1 MIRVQNIFA
10 VILRNPNRLP
20 YPYNSLIL
28 MDSRRDFLKKAA
40 LLAGTGT
47 MAGALPPVIQ
57 KALAIDP
64 APGSTFYDAEHIV
77 FLMQENRSFDHQLGM
92 LQGVRGFNDPR
103 AIQLPDQNKVW
114 FQTNKAGDTYG
125 PFRLNVKD
133 TKVAWMGSIPHGW
146 TDQTDAMNNG
156 KYDKWLDVK
165 APRNKNYSHIPL
177 TMGYC
182 DRSDF
187 PFYYSLADA
196 FTVCDHN
203 FCSSITGTHPNR
215 YYWMTGTVRE
225 QNKPEGIAHLWN
237 ISNYEYPELEWKTYP
252 ERLDEAGVN
261 WKVYQ
266 NELTMGYGLKGEE
279 SAWLSNFGTNVLEY
293 FKAYHVRFH
302 EGGIANLENKRK
314 TVLQTIADLEK
325 EGDEKAAQRAA
336 AAKRLLK
343 NIETAQTKFNAETQ
357 SKLSDKDKQLN
368 SKAFT
373 TNSNDPHFH
382 ELTSLQYNDNGTER
396 TLSVPK
402 GDVFHQFRADV
413 KNGTL
418 PTVSWLM
425 PPAHFSDHPGEPWF
439 GPWYVSEAMEILL
452 QNPEV
457 WKKTIFIVT
466 YDENDGYFD
475 HVPPFTVPNP
485 YKENTGKVSNGIDP
499 KLDFALA
506 NQQTNPSANANNI
519 REGSIGLGYRVPMI
533 IASPWSR
540 GGYVNS
546 EVFDHTSS
554 LQFLENFLE
563 KKFKKKI
570 REENITQWRR
580 TICGDLTSVFR
591 PYNGEKIDKPAFL
604 DQKPFIE
611 SIHQAQ
617 FKQAP
622 ENFKKLSAADL
633 SEIDRAPRNSPLFPT
648 QEKGVRSACALPY
661 EAYTQGA
668 LNKNGDSFQLSF
680 RAGNQLFGPRASG
693 VPFRV
698 YAMKPYRGEVLR
710 SWDYSVAAGDTL
722 QDGWQ
727 LDAFEKG
734 QYHLRV
740 YGPNGFYREFLGNA
754 RNPKLKISC
763 ESETKASRATGNVV
777 LRIENLDS
785 KPHDV
790 TISDNS
796 YKTGSKKK
804 RFAVGGKASL
814 VLDLAKSF
822 HWYDFSVKVDGH
834 DTYEERFAGHVETGA
849 VSKTDPLMGGIV

>member
-1 MIRVQNIFA
+1 
-10 VILRNPNRLP
+10 
-20 YPYNSLIL
+20 

-40 LLAGTGT
+40 LLAGTGA
-47 MAGALPPVIQ
+47 MANTLPPVIQ

-103 AIQLPDQNKVW
+103 AIDLADKNKVW
-114 FQTNKAGDTYG
+114 FQTNKAGETYG

-156 KYDKWLDVK
+156 KYDRWLDVK
-165 APRNKNYSHIPL
+165 APRNKQYAHIPL

-225 QNKPEGIAHLWN
+225 KNEPAGLAHLWN

-252 ERLDEAGVN
+252 ERLEENGIN

-293 FKAYHVRFH
+293 FKTYNVRFH
-302 EGGIANLENKRK
+302 EGGIANLESKRQ
-314 TVLQTIADLEK
+314 TVVQTIADLEK
-325 EGDEKAAQRAA
+325 QAATDSRAATRLA

-343 NIETAQTKFNAETQ
+343 NIETAQTKFNKDTYAR
-357 SKLSDKDKQLN
+357 LSDKDKKLN
-368 SKAFT
+368 DKAFS
-373 TNSNDPHFH
+373 TNIKDPNFH
-382 ELTSLQYNDNGTER
+382 ELTSMQYSDNGTER
-396 TLSVPK
+396 TLNVPK
-402 GDVFHQFRADV
+402 GDVFHQFREDV

-475 HVPPFTVPNP
+475 HLPPFTVPNP
-485 YKENTGKVSNGIDP
+485 YKEGTGKVSAGIDP
-499 KLDFALA
+499 KMDFALA
-506 NQQTNPSANANNI
+506 DQQTNPSADPASI

-563 KKFKKKI
+563 KKFNKKVH
-570 REENITQWRR
+570 EENITKWRR

-591 PYNGEKIDKPAFL
+591 PYNGEKIEKPVFL
-604 DQKPFIE
+604 EQKPFIE

-617 FKQAP
+617 FKHAP
-622 ENFKKLSAADL
+622 ENFKKLGAAELAELNKGPKTSA
-633 SEIDRAPRNSPLFPT
+633 LFPV
-648 QEKGVRSACALPY
+648 QEKGVRPACALPY
-661 EAYTQGA
+661 EPFVNAQLSKSGDA
-668 LNKNGDSFQLSF
+668 LQLSF
-680 RAGNQLFGPRASG
+680 EAGNQHFGSKASG
-693 VPFRV
+693 IPYRV
-698 YAMKPYRGEVLR
+698 YAMKTYRNETLR
-710 SWDYSVAAGDTL
+710 SWDYSVAAGDKLT
-722 QDGWQ
+722 DDWQ
-727 LDAFEKG
+727 LADFENNA
-734 QYHLRV
+734 YHLRI
-740 YGPNGFYREFLGNA
+740 YGPNGFYREFMGNTA
-754 RNPKLKISC
+754 NPKLKVSC
-763 ESETKASRATGNVV
+763 EYEVKASKPTGNVV
-777 LRIENLDS
+777 VMIENLDS
-785 KPHDV
+785 KPHHV
-790 TISDNS
+790 IIEDNS
-796 YKTGSKKK
+796 YKTGVKNKT
-804 RFAVGGKASL
+804 FAVGGKASL
-814 VLDLAKSF
+814 VLDLDKSF
-822 HWYDFSVKVDGH
+822 HWYDFSVKVQGYD
-834 DTYEERFAGHVETGA
+834 DYEERFAGHVETGA
-849 VSKTDPLMGGIV
+849 VTKTDPLMGGMV

>member
-1 MIRVQNIFA
+1 
-10 VILRNPNRLP
+10 
-20 YPYNSLIL
+20 
-28 MDSRRDFLKKAA
+28 MDSRRDFLRKAA
-40 LLAGTGT
+40 LLAGTGA
-47 MAGALPPVIQ
+47 MANTLPPVIQ

-103 AIQLPDQNKVW
+103 AIDLADKNKVW
-114 FQTNKAGDTYG
+114 FQTNKAGETYG

-156 KYDKWLDVK
+156 KYDRWLDVK
-165 APRNKNYSHIPL
+165 APRNKQYAHIPL

-225 QNKPEGIAHLWN
+225 KNEPGGLAHLWN

-252 ERLDEAGVN
+252 ERLEENGID

-293 FKAYHVRFH
+293 FKAYNVRFH
-302 EGGIANLENKRK
+302 EGGIANLESKRK
-314 TVLQTIADLEK
+314 TVIQTITDLEK
-325 EGDEKAAQRAA
+325 ESDPRAATRLA

-343 NIETAQTKFNAETQ
+343 NIETAQTKFNKDTYA
-357 SKLSDKDKQLN
+357 SLSDKDKKLN
-368 SKAFT
+368 DKAFS
-373 TNSNDPHFH
+373 TNIKDPNFH
-382 ELTSLQYNDNGTER
+382 ELTSMQYSDKGTER

-402 GDVFHQFRADV
+402 GDVFHQFREDV

-475 HVPPFTVPNP
+475 HLPPFTVPNP
-485 YKENTGKVSNGIDP
+485 YKENTGKVSAGIDP

-506 NQQTNPSANANNI
+506 NQQTNPSANPASV

-563 KKFKKKI
+563 KKFNKKVQ
-570 REENITQWRR
+570 EENITKWRR

-591 PYNGEKIDKPAFL
+591 PYNGEKIEKPVFL
-604 DQKPFIE
+604 EQKPFIE

-617 FKQAP
+617 FKDAP
-622 ENFKKLSAADL
+622 ENFKKLGSTDL
-633 SEIDRAPRNSPLFPT
+633 AELNKDPKKSTLFPT
-648 QEKGVRSACALPY
+648 QEKGVRPACALPY
-661 EAYTQGA
+661 EPSVNAQVGKT
-668 LNKNGDSFQLSF
+668 GDILQLSF
-680 RAGNQLFGPRASG
+680 KAGNQLFGAKAG
-693 VPFRV
+693 GIPFRV
-698 YAMKPYRGEVLR
+698 YAMKPYHNEVLR
-710 SWDYSVAAGDTL
+710 SWDYSVAAGDKL
-722 QDGWQ
+722 SDDWQ
-727 LDAFEKG
+727 LAGFENNA
-734 QYHLRV
+734 YHLRV
-740 YGPNGFYREFLGNA
+740 YGPNGFYREFMGDKT
-754 RNPKLKISC
+754 NPKLNVSC
-763 ESETKASRATGNVV
+763 EYEVKSSKPTGNVV
-777 LRIENLDS
+777 VTIENLDTKS
-785 KPHDV
+785 HSV
-790 TISDNS
+790 VIEDNS
-796 YKTGSKKK
+796 YKTGVKNKT
-804 RFAVGGKASL
+804 FAAGGKASL
-814 VLDLAKSF
+814 VLELGKSF
-822 HWYDFSVKVDGH
+822 NWYDFSIKVKGH
-834 DTYEERFAGHVETGA
+834 DGYEERFAGHVETGA
-849 VSKTDPLMGGIV
+849 VTKTDPLMGGVV